1 MLRLASGDRESA
13 MRTYDGRQLT
23 AARAL
28 AELTVVELAEAAGVT
43 PRTIHRLE
51 IGGVIQVAD
60 KRRHGH
66 VSRDVWDRIVG
77 ALERHG
83 VELIPE
89 SGDRGA
95 GVRWKTARASRKP

>member
-1 MLRLASGDRESA
+1 
-13 MRTYDGRQLT
+13 MRTFDGRQLT

-28 AELTVVELAEAAGVT
+28 AELTVAELAAEAGVT

-51 IGGVIQVAD
+51 IGGVIHVSD

-66 VSRDVWDRIVG
+66 VSRDVWDKIVG
-77 ALERHG
+77 ALEKHG
-83 VELIPE
+83 VELVPE

-95 GVRWKTARASRKP
+95 GVHWKVARAVRPRP

>member
-1 MLRLASGDRESA
+1 
-13 MRTYDGRQLT
+13 MRTFDGRQLT

-28 AELTVVELAEAAGVT
+28 AELTVAELATAAGVT

-51 IGGVIQVAD
+51 IGAVIRVAD

-66 VSRDVWDRIVG
+66 VSRAVWDRIVS
-77 ALERHG
+77 ALSEHG
-83 VELIPE
+83 VELVPE

-95 GVRWKTARASRKP
+95 GVRWARGRADRRP

>member
-1 MLRLASGDRESA
+1 
-13 MRTYDGRQLT
+13 MRTFDGRQLT

-28 AELTVVELAEAAGVT
+28 AELTVADLADAAGVT

-66 VSRDVWDRIVG
+66 VSREVWDKIVG
-77 ALERHG
+77 ALARHG
-83 VELIPE
+83 VELLSE
-89 SGDRGA
+89 SKGRGA
-95 GVRWKTARASRKP
+95 GVRWSTGRSVRCR